1 MLAHDA
7 GEVPGQGCVRARTA
21 VIDAGSARSV
31 AFDEAASARAGAA
44 PGTGPR
50 RTARILLASSRHA
63 ILAHDAGE
71 VPGQGCVRAR
81 TAAIDA
87 GSARSVAFDEA
98 ASARAGAAPRNR
110 ATAHCA
116 DSFCFFTPHADDFV
130 DAATT

>member
-1 MLAHDA
+1 M
-7 GEVPGQGCVRARTA
+7 
-21 VIDAGSARSV
+21 
-31 AFDEAASARAGAA
+31 
-44 PGTGPR
+44 
-50 RTARILLASSRHA
+50 
-63 ILAHDAGE
+63 LAHDAGE

-116 DSFCFFTPHADDFV
+116 DSFGFFTPRADDFA
-130 DAATT
+130 DAVTTQVLRVLRNTAPPPPPPWRSGTSWGILGRS

>member
-44 PGTGPR
+44 P
-50 RTARILLASSRHA
+50 
-63 ILAHDAGE
+63 
-71 VPGQGCVRAR
+71 
-81 TAAIDA
+81 
-87 GSARSVAFDEA
+87 
-98 ASARAGAAPRNR
+98 RNR

-116 DSFCFFTPHADDFV
+116 DSFGFFTPRADDFV

>member
-7 GEVPGQGCVRARTA
+7 GEVPGQGCV
-21 VIDAGSARSV
+21 
-31 AFDEAASARAGAA
+31 
-44 PGTGPR
+44 
-50 RTARILLASSRHA
+50 
-63 ILAHDAGE
+63 
-71 VPGQGCVRAR
+71 CAR

-110 ATAHCA
+110 ATAHCRIFLASSRHAMLAHDAGEVPGQGCVRARTAAIDAGSARSVALDEAASARAGAAPRNRATAHCA
-116 DSFCFFTPHADDFV
+116 DFLGFFTPRADDFV